1 MLSKDKEK
9 GEKKYIP
16 DRLIVV
22 RDRKAVEVAATRAN
36 RVIRRPPARRVEEKV
51 RHRRCH
57 AKIPK
62 ASTL

>member
-9 GEKKYIP
+9 EEKKYIS

-22 RDRKAVEVAATRAN
+22 RDQRAVEVAATRAN

-51 RHRRCH
+51 RHHRYL

-62 ASTL
+62 ASML